1 MQALATDDHHWPNEG
16 ISRVPG
22 WVYSAPDVF
31 AREQERIFKGRSWC
45 YVCLEAEIP
54 NAGDFRRSYIGGKVV
69 LAVRR
74 KDGGVSV
81 VLNRCAHRGAEFCS
95 AKRGNKQEFVCPYH
109 EWTYDLEGNLIGV
122 PFRRGYQKQGGM
134 PADFKP
140 EENGLVKLE
149 VASRHGVVF
158 ASFDHDIESFE
169 DYLGE
174 KMLGYFDRVFDGRK
188 LTILGYERQRIPAN
202 WKLMMENIKDPYHAS
217 LLHVF
222 LVSFGL
228 FRMDQ
233 KSQVQMDPTG
243 RHCVLVNRK
252 GEQSANVATSE
263 MRNFKADFKLN
274 DPRLLDPVREFPG
287 DATVVMQTLWPN
299 LIIQQQSNT
308 LAVRQVVPI
317 DEGHHDLAWTF
328 FGYENDDAAMR
339 QRRLRQANLMG
350 PAGFVSIDDSEAMMI
365 SQTGIAASPEKP
377 LLVEMGGREVDD
389 AEHTI
394 TEVAIRGFYQHYR
407 EVMGY

>member
-1 MQALATDDHHWPNEG
+1 QGASSSHILVSSRRRTGAGACRQGGGASTAPAAASAGRPSLPCALDGPIRDMGSHARGSWPAGSRTSRARPGNVVRVRPFPAAGIAGRPLPRPLRTVPMQALATDDRHWPNEG

-122 PFRRGYQKQGGM
+122 PVRRGYQKQGGM

-252 GEQSANVATSE
+252 GEQS
-263 MRNFKADFKLN
+263 
-274 DPRLLDPVREFPG
+274 
-287 DATVVMQTLWPN
+287 
-299 LIIQQQSNT
+299 
-308 LAVRQVVPI
+308 
-317 DEGHHDLAWTF
+317 
-328 FGYENDDAAMR
+328 
-339 QRRLRQANLMG
+339 
-350 PAGFVSIDDSEAMMI
+350 
-365 SQTGIAASPEKP
+365 
-377 LLVEMGGREVDD
+377 
-389 AEHTI
+389 
-394 TEVAIRGFYQHYR
+394 
-407 EVMGY
+407 